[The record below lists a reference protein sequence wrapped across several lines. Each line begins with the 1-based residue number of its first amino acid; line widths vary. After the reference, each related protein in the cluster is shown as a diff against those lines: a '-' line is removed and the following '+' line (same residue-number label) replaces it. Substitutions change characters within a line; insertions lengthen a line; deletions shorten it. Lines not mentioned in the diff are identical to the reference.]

1 MTIADRARLLL
12 QKCVQPTQC
21 GTQSCH
27 NQTFRAASVLVWG
40 FGLSVDEAMGLLGE
54 WAAQGTHKWATYELK
69 HKCES
74 ALDAH
79 HKEPRGHL
87 VNESD
92 ERGDLPAYT
101 PPAAVETKEREDYDK
116 EALMKA
122 VRSDWNVNMSWLRE
136 RSPVDPRTV
145 TADSFLDAVYEPGER
160 VMVFTEL
167 RGQGNYLRVVPEN
180 RWQGNWLLGKTQDVK
195 PQPVKTLPGGGPQGM
210 WFLIQPTDAQ
220 WYPKPRSNGLSR
232 RTERSITAYRFMLL
246 ESDKAPMWP
255 WLNVVCQMRLPIVAI
270 VTSANQGA
278 HVLVKV
284 GADDKAEWEA
294 MKKTILP
301 TVTKLGMDDGAL
313 KAQVY
318 CRLPGAWREGKLK
331 DTGEVNAKT
340 GKKIF
345 KLVPF
350 DDGRR
355 IQQLLYFNPRP
366 LPLVEYGNEGKG
378 TCIGEGVRYS
388 HDG

>member
-1 MTIADRARLLL
+1 MLL
-12 QKCVQPTQC
+12 QKCVPPTQC

-27 NQTFRAASVLVWG
+27 NQTFRAASALVWG
-40 FGLSVDEAMGLLGE
+40 FGLSVDEALGLLSE
-54 WAAQGTHKWATYELK
+54 WAQKGTHKWAAYELR

-87 VNESD
+87 VD
-92 ERGDLPAYT
+92 KDDIRGDLPAYT
-101 PPAAVETKEREDYDK
+101 PPAAVETKERQDYDK

-122 VRSDWNVNMSWLRE
+122 VRPDWSVNVGWLRE
-136 RSPVDPRTV
+136 RSPVDPRGV
-145 TADSFLDAVYEPGER
+145 TAEAFLDAVYDPGDR
-160 VMVFTEL
+160 VMLFTEL
-167 RGQGNYLRVVPEN
+167 RGPGNYLRWIG
-180 RWQGNWLLGKTQDVK
+180 RGSFLLGKTSDVK
-195 PQPVKTLPGGGPQGM
+195 AQPMKALPGGGPQGM

-220 WYPKPRSNGLSR
+220 WYPKARSNVLTR
-232 RTERSITAYRFMLL
+232 RSQRSIVSWRFMLL

-255 WLNVVCQMRLPIVAI
+255 WLNVVCQMRLPIVSI

-284 GADDKAEWEA
+284 DASDKDEWEA
-294 MKKTILP
+294 MRTLLMP
-301 TVTKLGMDDGAL
+301 TVTKLGMDADAL
-313 KAQVY
+313 KGQVY
-318 CRLPGAWREGKLK
+318 GRLPGAWREGKLK
-331 DTGEVNAKT
+331 DTGQVNEKT

-345 KLVPF
+345 KLAPF
-350 DDGRR
+350 PEGRR

-366 LPLVEYGNEGKG
+366 LPLVEYGDEGKG
-378 TCIGEGVRYS
+378 TSIGEGVRYS